1 MHKFDFGCKLKLSL
15 YFDLLKD
22 DGERDDEV
30 TDTDKLMMKV
40 RRRKSVTWKG
50 MENCI
55 KKRAKH
61 RLYNIPKYYKS

>member
-1 MHKFDFGCKLKLSL
+1 MKLSL

-30 TDTDKLMMKV
+30 TDTEKLMMKV

-61 RLYNIPKYYKS
+61 